1 MKQCDGSP
9 ENMQIRPTMLEEA
22 SAEYSALLGKGRFGT
37 LSLKTFRKS
46 PVAVKYFDSSSSIKM
61 IEREAMYVRQCCHL
75 NLPLL

>member
-1 MKQCDGSP
+1 
-9 ENMQIRPTMLEEA
+9 MLEEA

-37 LSLKTFRKS
+37 VSLKTFRKS

-61 IEREAMYVRQCCHL
+61 IERGAMYVRQCCHL